1 MAVNAAPGSSQP
13 NAVPTMRR
21 WALEE
26 TGRNSVSPCT
36 RPRTTASNQPMPV
49 SLLGRR
55 RRRAGAAWWVARTS
69 RVGGAGA
76 VPRTALRGPGGRGS
90 GPPGGGRVGGR
101 GATGAA
107 AVGWRLVEQR
117 ALGRSG
123 LVVSRLALGTM
134 TWGRD
139 TDEDQAAMQLTAF
152 VDAGGTL
159 VDTADVYCDGDSER
173 TLGHLLTDVVPRSD
187 VLIATKAVGRTR
199 PGPMGRGASRGHLLA
214 ALDAS
219 LERLGLDYVDLW
231 QLHAWDEATPI
242 EETLAACDL
251 AVSSGRA
258 RYVGIS
264 NFTGWQT
271 AQAATWQC
279 AWPGR
284 TPVVSTQVEY
294 SLLQRGVERE
304 VVPAAEALGL
314 GVLAWSPLGRGL
326 LTGKYRHSTPS
337 ESRGASPQW
346 QGFIDGLRS
355 ATSDR
360 IVEAVIPAAEGLGA
374 PPLAVALAWVRDRP
388 GVVAPIVGARTAQQ
402 LQASLDAEGVRL
414 PAAIRTALEDVSA
427 PPFGYPERR

>member
-1 MAVNAAPGSSQP
+1 
-13 NAVPTMRR
+13 
-21 WALEE
+21 
-26 TGRNSVSPCT
+26 
-36 RPRTTASNQPMPV
+36 
-49 SLLGRR
+49 
-55 RRRAGAAWWVARTS
+55 
-69 RVGGAGA
+69 
-76 VPRTALRGPGGRGS
+76 
-90 GPPGGGRVGGR
+90 
-101 GATGAA
+101 
-107 AVGWRLVEQR
+107 VEQR

-139 TDEDQAAMQLTAF
+139 TDEDEAAMQLTAF

-173 TLGHLLTDVVPRSD
+173 TLGHLLADVVPRSD
-187 VLIATKAVGRTR
+187 VLVATKAVGRTA

-219 LERLGLDYVDLW
+219 LERLGLD
-231 QLHAWDEATPI
+231 ETTPL

-251 AVSSGRA
+251 AISSGRA

-271 AQAATWQC
+271 AQAATWQR

-284 TPVVSTQVEY
+284 TPIISTQVEY
-294 SLLQRGVERE
+294 SLLQRGIERE
-304 VVPAAEALGL
+304 VIPATEALGL
-314 GVLAWSPLGRGL
+314 GVLPWSPLGRGL

-337 ESRGASPQW
+337 ESRGANPQW

-355 ATSDR
+355 AKSDR
-360 IVEAVIPAAEGLGA
+360 IVEAVITAAEGLGTT
-374 PPLAVALAWVRDRP
+374 PLAVALAWVRDRP

-402 LQASLDAEGVRL
+402 LQASLDADGVRL

-427 PPFGYPERR
+427 PVFTYPERRSEG